1 MLALSDNKPDPAIN
15 QIPRHHIKLIALGF
29 SRAPVKGK
37 LSAEW
42 GLSRW
47 LAVRALATLIRS
59 DGGNRKM
66 HKIFMAGAMLGLVLG
81 VAVPIKATAL
91 TLSPATRPLRRT
103 ATRWSSRCRGG
114 AAVLPGAA
122 RAAAA
127 VLLLAWPA
135 SCRCRLAWPAAC
147 RCRLARPGW
156 RRGWVGPRWRVGWVG
171 PGYYYN
177 PAFYNRYYNP
187 RWGYCRI
194 IWGNGARVCRWHR
207 RPWW

>member
-1 MLALSDNKPDPAIN
+1 
-15 QIPRHHIKLIALGF
+15 
-29 SRAPVKGK
+29 
-37 LSAEW
+37 
-42 GLSRW
+42 
-47 LAVRALATLIRS
+47 
-59 DGGNRKM
+59 M

-91 TLSPATRPLRRT
+91 TLSPATLTT
-103 ATRWSSRCRGG
+103 ATDGDSMVVQVQRRRGG
-114 AAVLPGAA
+114 VAWRGPRGRGDVAWRGPR
-122 RAAAA
+122 RAG
-127 VLLLAWPA
+127 VAWRGPRRA
-135 SCRCRLAWPAAC
+135 GVAW
-147 RCRLARPGW
+147 RGPGW

-194 IWGNGARVCRWHR
+194 IWWNGARVCRWHR